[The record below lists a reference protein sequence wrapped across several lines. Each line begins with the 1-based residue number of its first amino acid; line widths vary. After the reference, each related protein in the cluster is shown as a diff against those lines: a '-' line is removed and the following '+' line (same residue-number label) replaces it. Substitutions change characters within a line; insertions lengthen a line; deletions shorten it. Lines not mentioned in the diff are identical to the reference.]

1 VPSAV
6 AAKLMHPERPVVSFS
21 GDGCFLM
28 NGQELATAATY
39 GAKVLFIVVNNGI
52 FGTIR
57 VNQERRYP
65 GRVIGTDLRNPDFA
79 TLARSYG
86 MHGEIVTTTAAF
98 APAFERAWNATTS
111 ALLELRV
118 DPEAVSP
125 RASLSSIRAEAV
137 ANQSNR
143 QDAKRSK

>member
-1 VPSAV
+1 
-6 AAKLMHPERPVVSFS
+6 
-21 GDGCFLM
+21 
-28 NGQELATAATY
+28 
-39 GAKVLFIVVNNGI
+39 
-52 FGTIR
+52 
-57 VNQERRYP
+57 
-65 GRVIGTDLRNPDFA
+65 
-79 TLARSYG
+79 

-125 RASLSSIRAEAV
+125 RASLSAIRAEAV

-143 QDAKRSK
+143 QDAKSSK